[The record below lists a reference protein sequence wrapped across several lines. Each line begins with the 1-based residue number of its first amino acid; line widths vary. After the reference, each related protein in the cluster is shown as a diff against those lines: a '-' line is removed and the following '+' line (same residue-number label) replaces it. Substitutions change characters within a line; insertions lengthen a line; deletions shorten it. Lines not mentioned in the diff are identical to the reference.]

1 MGLAMKRCTIIAL
14 AVACGSPAIGQVRRD
29 PPADDRQPA
38 IFRGYANPSAVIAAE
53 LALSRDA
60 AARGEWTALAAAGAA
75 DSILFTPR
83 LAWAQPL
90 LKGRP
95 NPPRARRWQ
104 PFGVWSSCDG
114 SLVVSRGAWIGADGQ
129 AGPYA
134 RLWQRQG
141 DGRYR
146 WLVSQE
152 AAAGPVTA
160 EPEMIAGHVA
170 DCPVRPRRGGADE
183 GEARRDKPAKAP
195 RIKDLPPLDPD
206 HRAGAAPDG
215 TLKWDARIAPDG
227 AQDLSISWTTGGR
240 EQAIPAG

>member
-1 MGLAMKRCTIIAL
+1 MKRCTILAL
-14 AVACGSPAIGQVRRD
+14 ALACGSPAIGQDRGD

-38 IFRGYANPSAVIAAE
+38 FARTYANPSAVIAAE

-60 AARGEWTALAAAGAA
+60 AARGEWTALAAAAA
-75 DSILFTPR
+75 PDAILFTPR

-114 SLVVSRGAWIGADGQ
+114 SLVASRGAWLGADGQ
-129 AGPYA
+129 AGSYV
-134 RLWQRQG
+134 RLWQRQA
-141 DGRYR
+141 DGAYR
-146 WLVSQE
+146 WLVWQDAPAG
-152 AAAGPVTA
+152 AAMA

-170 DCPVRPRRGGADE
+170 DCPARPRGGSAGI
-183 GEARRDKPAKAP
+183 GEARRGKPAKAP

-206 HRAGAAPDG
+206 HRSGAARDG
-215 TLKWDARIAPDG
+215 SLRWDARIAADG
-227 AQDLSISWTTGGR
+227 AQTLSINWTSGGH